1 MKNKKKKRRKEGSYN
16 AIIVSLS
23 LHSPVMKSVS
33 APNLNTC
40 AFFIRLV
47 SVLIV
52 GLSYGARNVP
62 SFTRHMMQNAFIDSH
77 IIPLRRSPSLPHDI
91 LARFGKWFC
100 AAVVPGISRSSL
112 HAARGDKDFRSE

>member
-1 MKNKKKKRRKEGSYN
+1 MKNKKKKKRRKEGSYN

-62 SFTRHMMQNAFIDSH
+62 SYTR
-77 IIPLRRSPSLPHDI
+77 RRTHLSIERQVL
-91 LARFGKWFC
+91 
-100 AAVVPGISRSSL
+100 SL
-112 HAARGDKDFRSE
+112 H